1 MSDILI
7 AVVFKS
13 LNKNENVII
22 LEFQKLPVLQSQKN
36 FAHMHILNQVKKV
49 NFIVA
54 FSFKQVAVV
63 RWLRQRGPSGPGF
76 KPPLRRPFSRNI
88 VLDIVDLSK

>member
-49 NFIVA
+49 NCIVA
-54 FSFKQVAVV
+54 FSFKPVAVV
-63 RWLRQRGPSGPGF
+63 WWLRQRGPRGPGL
-76 KPPLRRPFSRNI
+76 KPPLWRSFSRNI